1 MIRIVTLFWLLT
13 GAVQAQETPAKAPTE
28 TPETDISARSR
39 ALDLAGAFSNDGYK
53 IRDGFWKGALEPD
66 RPKFLEVNL
75 FSGNEYWFSGAA
87 VPPARQIGI
96 QIYDAKGQPVKI
108 QTYEDGPVAAAG
120 FVPEESGQYFVGI
133 RLLSGEK
140 SEFCLLY
147 SYK

>member
-1 MIRIVTLFWLLT
+1 MIKGLLFTLMLA
-13 GAVQAQETPAKAPTE
+13 GAVQAQEEPANVQVETLDTE
-28 TPETDISARSR
+28 ISARSR
-39 ALDLAGAFSNDGYK
+39 VLELAGAFSNDGYK
-53 IRDGFWKGALEPD
+53 IRDGFWAGNLEPD

-87 VPPARQIGI
+87 TPPARQIGI

-120 FVPEESGQYFVGI
+120 FVPEVSGQYFVGI